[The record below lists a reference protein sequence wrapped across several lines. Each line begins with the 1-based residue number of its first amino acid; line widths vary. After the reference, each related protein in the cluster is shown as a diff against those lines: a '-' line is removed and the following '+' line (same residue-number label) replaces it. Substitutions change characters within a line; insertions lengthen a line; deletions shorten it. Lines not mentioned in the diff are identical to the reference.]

1 MSMTRKLVAGWWVAA
16 MLSGCASGG
25 GGGGSSAQSEPAP
38 ILCIFVPIVCIL
50 AALDAAGQPASAALT
65 PQAFT
70 TWAELEGARPVV
82 ASSIG
87 VRSDAGTPTDGTVT
101 HNPAAAL
108 GDLAALGQPGI
119 DRHKNGVYANPY
131 ALGWNYQSFGAW
143 NEQQAGG
150 SAAFAAASFGQATP
164 GSAVPTTGNA
174 TFVGKAAG
182 FYVSPTGEA
191 SVAVSELSVKAD
203 FSARSLGLATS
214 GTTLSSDL
222 RTPRAAPHLDVSGT
236 LTYGP
241 GSSRF
246 AGTLRNAGGTMSG
259 TTSGQF
265 YGPAAQELGG
275 AFVLKSGN
283 TRETYTGAYGG
294 KR

>member
-1 MSMTRKLVAGWWVAA
+1 MKKVIAMAAAVSLVG
-16 MLSGCASGG
+16 GCASG

-50 AALDAAGQPASAALT
+50 AQLDAAGAPAGAALT

-70 TWAELEGARPVV
+70 TWAEAAGGRPVV
-82 ASSIG
+82 AASIG
-87 VRSDAGTPTDGTVT
+87 VRSDTGTLADGTMT

-108 GDLAALGQPGI
+108 GDLAALGQAGI
-119 DRHKNGVYANPY
+119 DRHRNGVYANPY

-143 NEQQAGG
+143 NEQQPGG
-150 SAAFAAASFGQATP
+150 GAVFAAASFGQASP

-191 SVAVSELSVKAD
+191 ALAVSELAVKAD

-214 GTTLSSDL
+214 GTTVSSDL

-236 LTYGP
+236 LTYAAGA
-241 GSSRF
+241 SRF
-246 AGTLRNAGGTMSG
+246 TGTLRNAGGTMSG
-259 TTSGQF
+259 ATSGQF

-275 AFVLKSGN
+275 AFSLKSGS
-283 TRETYTGAYGG
+283 TRESYTGAYGG